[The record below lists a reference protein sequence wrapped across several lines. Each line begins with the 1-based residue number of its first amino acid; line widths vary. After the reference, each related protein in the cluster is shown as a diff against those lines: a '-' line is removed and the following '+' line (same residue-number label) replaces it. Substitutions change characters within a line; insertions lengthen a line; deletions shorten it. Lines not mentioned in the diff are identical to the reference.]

1 VAAWAN
7 DLLKQA
13 GQKLSAFDTGHRG
26 NLEAG
31 GARPMP
37 LKAPKNKK
45 QLRPA
50 KLIFW
55 GSSFNLWFGL
65 REYLQETL
73 VFTIKYRAFL

>member
-1 VAAWAN
+1 MAAWAN

-37 LKAPKNKK
+37 LKARNIRTNFDL
-45 QLRPA
+45 QNSSSGEVL
-50 KLIFW
+50 LIT
-55 GSSFNLWFGL
+55 GL
-65 REYLQETL
+65 
-73 VFTIKYRAFL
+73 V